1 MEKFLPP
8 DAQSKIQ
15 IEDLPTEGTLFEF
28 DSDAAH
34 QDMLLEKR
42 IEHIVDTEGISYAD
56 AYRREGVTPPVEL
69 VESDPDD
76 AIAVRLTDRAVAI
89 EAIMKHYSRRNQ
101 AQGVS
106 AVRSIGGNAFDRRY
120 GADADAVEQHMRA
133 RVDHPSLYQSM
144 NVLVAAEAMRANGYS
159 EDEIHEQKRAL
170 EDDFTPI
177 AGPGKSTER
186 NKVVRKVAKTAQ
198 IAKQASMNNVA

>member
-8 DAQSKIQ
+8 DAQSKIT
-15 IEDLPTEGTLFEF
+15 IEDLPTEGTLFEL
-28 DSDAAH
+28 DHDTVH
-34 QDMLLEKR
+34 EDILLEKR

-56 AYRREGVTPPVEL
+56 AYRREGVMPPTEL
-69 VESDPDD
+69 AESAPLD

-101 AQGVS
+101 AQGAS
-106 AVRSIGGNAFDRRY
+106 AVRSIRENVFDRRY
-120 GADADAVEQHMRA
+120 GADADAVEQHMYA

-159 EDEIHEQKRAL
+159 EDEINKQKRAL
-170 EDDFTPI
+170 ENDFTPI
-177 AGPGKSTER
+177 ARPGKSRER
-186 NKVVRKVAKTAQ
+186 NKIVRRATKAAKVAEQ
-198 IAKQASMNNVA
+198 SSMNKVA